1 MRKILNALLGLF
13 GYELVP
19 KDSRDSAIWLS
30 TEMLHVAEVAR
41 PLVARLD
48 RLEGVSPEYR
58 RHEVYAEL
66 LKRFPHVPA
75 MDVSV
80 AIEYA
85 LRRYRSEEAP

>member
-1 MRKILNALLGLF
+1 MMKLANVFFGLF
-13 GYELVP
+13 GYKLVE
-19 KDSRDSAIWLS
+19 KDSTVIWLS
-30 TEMLHVAEVAR
+30 TEIIHVAEVAR

-58 RHEVYAEL
+58 RHEVYAAL

-75 MDVSV
+75 MDVSI

-85 LRRYRSEEAP
+85 LRRYRTEEAP